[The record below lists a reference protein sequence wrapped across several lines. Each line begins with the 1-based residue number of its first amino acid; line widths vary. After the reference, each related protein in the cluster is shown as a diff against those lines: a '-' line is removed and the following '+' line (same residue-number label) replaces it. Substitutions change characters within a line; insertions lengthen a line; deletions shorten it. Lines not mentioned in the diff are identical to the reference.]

1 MSSPVYQEYWSI
13 LNTRKFE
20 FCIRHL
26 ENSMEFCWNRKTFLN
41 VQFILPSNMFWIK
54 TKKLLNAIKSIIWW
68 MNLELD
74 EFNTKVLFLMTK

>member
-1 MSSPVYQEYWSI
+1 MSSPVYQEYWLI

-41 VQFILPSNMFWIK
+41 VQFMLRSNMFWIK
-54 TKKLLNAIKSIIWW
+54 TKKLLNATRLIICS

-74 EFNTKVLFLMTK
+74 EFDTKVLFLMTK